1 MSAVFERT
9 LQRPWTEDALRTS
22 APRSVQE
29 TGLPTLFLVELVA
42 KILYQRGQLRVSELS
57 AHSKLPVSVLDTLV
71 AFLRAEKL
79 CEVSRRGSSGTD
91 ADIVYQLTENG
102 RARAADFARRNSYAG
117 PAPVSLEAYAQR
129 VQEQALHAG
138 LTHRQQMEHAY
149 RNVVVAPA
157 VLDQL
162 GAAMNSGRAIFLYGP
177 AGSGKSYLSERLGA
191 LLTGHIAV
199 PYALLVDGEV
209 VPLFDPLV
217 HRLVPEKIPA
227 GTLFDRRTPR
237 DQRWVRSER
246 PLLMCGGEL
255 TLEMLDL
262 RFDPGTG
269 LYQAPPHLKA
279 SGGILIV
286 DDLGRQACPAID
298 LLNRWIVPMDRRV
311 DFLSLQHGYS
321 FPVPLDVQIVF
332 SSNLTPE
339 ALADESIL
347 RRLGYKIH
355 IGPLSA
361 GQYEQVF
368 RQVCQQYALPFAA
381 DAFERLLERYASAQL
396 PLLACHP
403 RDLLM
408 QVRDL
413 ARYEGRPPRLN
424 PGSVDW
430 AWNNYFA
437 SH

>member
-9 LQRPWTEDALRTS
+9 LQRTWTDDALRTS
-22 APRSVQE
+22 APRSVEE

-42 KILYQRGQLRVSELS
+42 KILHQRGQLRLSELA
-57 AHSKLPVSVLDTLV
+57 AHSKLPVSVLEAV
-71 AFLRAEKL
+71 IGFLRAEKL
-79 CEVSRRGSSGTD
+79 CELSRRGTSGTD
-91 ADIVYQLTENG
+91 ADIVYQLSDNG

-117 PAPVSLEAYAQR
+117 PAPVSLDAYVQR
-129 VQEQALHAG
+129 VQEQSLRAG
-138 LTHRQQMEHAY
+138 LTHRPQMEQAY

-162 GAAMNSGRAIFLYGP
+162 GAALNSGRAIFMYGP
-177 AGSGKSYLSERLGA
+177 AGSGKSYLSERLSG
-191 LLTGHIAV
+191 LLSGHIAV

-209 VPLFDPLV
+209 IPLFDPLV
-217 HRLVPEKIPA
+217 HRIVPEKIPT
-227 GTLFDRRTPR
+227 GTLFDRRAPR

-262 RFDPGTG
+262 RFDQSTG

-332 SSNLTPE
+332 SSNLTPA

-361 GQYEQVF
+361 SQYEQVF

-381 DAFERLLERYASAQL
+381 DAFERLLERYDAAQM

-413 ARYEGRPPRLN
+413 ARYEGRPPKLN